1 MEWIETTGVSVDEA
15 KEKALDR
22 LGVPEDDLDYQIYV
36 LSQKR
41 LTPWCS

>member
-22 LGVPEDDLDYQIYV
+22 LGVAEDDLE
-36 LSQKR
+36 
-41 LTPWCS
+41 